1 MLGAVAKS
9 ATLKDLDKLWRH
21 FQRGDTTITH
31 NPKFY
36 HPDPAFLPDPTNT
49 LLIDDS
55 TDKASLQPFN
65 HLPILDFDL
74 EMLREAAQAVEADNE
89 QFGLRKTM
97 TPVDVLRLVFGASA
111 SDFYHQHIA
120 HDAPPPIHP
129 EKKVDGILLAII
141 GILAELADVESIPAW
156 IAAGGLQPDIGHTFT
171 KEIAGCGWE
180 YIVKLDTVP
189 SFEQQLLLSQRKA
202 KKRRLAD
209 EGQRSSSAGDSVETG
224 NGASS
229 SAPRDPAN
237 HTIPQ
242 TLPSHPDHRH
252 WYNSPAHVLYWV
264 RRGLIAVAE
273 RGVSLQH
280 GMSGIAE
287 RLDKAE
293 REREALDEAARLRED
308 GNGVGER
315 IYQRPV

>member
-21 FQRGDTTITH
+21 FQRGDTTITP

-74 EMLREAAQAVEADNE
+74 EMLREAAQAVDTDNE

-120 HDAPPPIHP
+120 RDAPPPLHP
-129 EKKVDGILLAII
+129 EQKVDGILLAII

-171 KEIAGCGWE
+171 KEIAACGWE

-189 SFEQQLLLSQRKA
+189 SFEQQMLSQRKA

-209 EGQRSSSAGDSVETG
+209 AGQQSSSAGDSVETG

-229 SAPRDPAN
+229 SITRDPAN

-242 TLPSHPDHRH
+242 TLPSHPDYRH

-273 RGVSLQH
+273 RGVPLQH